1 MWEEEGRGEDG
12 GNQDR
17 GIRVSVSA
25 VVEVRRRVEVGKSGK
40 ILCEDL
46 GVLIKAGPSGRLEE
60 EIWMRGDLV
69 RV

>member
-1 MWEEEGRGEDG
+1 M
-12 GNQDR
+12 
-17 GIRVSVSA
+17 SA